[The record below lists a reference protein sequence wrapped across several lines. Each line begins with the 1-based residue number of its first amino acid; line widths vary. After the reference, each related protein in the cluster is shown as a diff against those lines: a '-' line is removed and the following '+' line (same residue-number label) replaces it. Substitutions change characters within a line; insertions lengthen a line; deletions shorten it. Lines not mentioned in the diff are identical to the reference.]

1 MLMNKRPQRVL
12 EEFVQEISFNSPTE
26 ADELVRAID
35 ALTHAL
41 QNMSHD
47 ERKATK
53 AIAQIARYSSR
64 KSSALNPAER
74 AVRTETLRGLRNRL
88 VHGRRPSS
96 KELKEGYDIF
106 WRALLDGAHALD
118 KEHLQNLLEYSLA
131 ISPSKMPSS
140 IHNDQTRTV
149 SAFRS
154 IFREMPEEQKERVF
168 QDLLIRLFSDPSF
181 ARVLEGAHVGRK

>member
-53 AIAQIARYSSR
+53 AIAQIARYISR

-88 VHGRRPSS
+88 VHGRNP
-96 KELKEGYDIF
+96 
-106 WRALLDGAHALD
+106 
-118 KEHLQNLLEYSLA
+118 
-131 ISPSKMPSS
+131 P
-140 IHNDQTRTV
+140 
-149 SAFRS
+149 
-154 IFREMPEEQKERVF
+154 
-168 QDLLIRLFSDPSF
+168 
-181 ARVLEGAHVGRK
+181 